1 MVNFSILTIFV
12 FSIASL
18 LLFHLVNRLKS
29 DLLYNHRL
37 VLRVITIV
45 IAYVGFI
52 LLGMALWRTKDS
64 ILNTILALISS
75 SLLFY
80 VHAFVSGEDHS
91 EGFIGTLSNILGLV
105 NLIFLVTGC
114 IALYNMM
121 NVQFHAPWQ
130 QDLISLFSFL
140 LLSIFIGLVGYG
152 LSEGAGSKI
161 WMIIGLVISV
171 FILIGVIIRFF
182 SMNYEHVS
190 FYITGIVIIL
200 GLGYLFFSLKKK
212 NRKIYG
218 IIEILF
224 SISSAYNSIGD
235 LLKNDKAAT
244 IKIVIGRIL
253 NGELSGLKALQ
264 LFTAVYIFIRGL
276 DNISEY
282 NKVKKRSRAFYDFLS
297 KDLSKAEILF
307 HIGVDKSFR
316 NSEGNSYSHM
326 AVINRDLNLIEFL
339 KEKKLL
345 SNQKNSKKQ
354 TPIQL
359 AQALGYMDIAAIIEK
374 HDSK

>member
-1 MVNFSILTIFV
+1 MTIFV